1 LNNKPFNTITE
12 VAKELKISDMTINK
26 YLDSFSVFKGMYFFS
41 EAESK
46 ESLLKQC
53 AMETKEGVW
62 VYNKLND
69 KFILLE
75 NQPFKSK
82 WTASKFLKV
91 SATK

>member
-53 AMETKEGVW
+53 AMETKEGV
-62 VYNKLND
+62 
-69 KFILLE
+69 
-75 NQPFKSK
+75 
-82 WTASKFLKV
+82 
-91 SATK
+91 